1 MKQWKFLRQ
10 IWTIFEQPVGF
21 CWIFVLDSFPFV
33 KESEE
38 EDASESDDDEDAHL
52 PQTTRQSG
60 MN

>member
-1 MKQWKFLRQ
+1 MNT
-10 IWTIFEQPVGF
+10 IWSTSRVLLDLCYGLVEIF
-21 CWIFVLDSFPFV
+21 FPL

-38 EDASESDDDEDAHL
+38 EDASESDDDEDAPL

>member
-1 MKQWKFLRQ
+1 MFSR
-10 IWTIFEQPVGF
+10 FVGSLL
-21 CWIFVLDSFPFV
+21 WIGRDFFPL